1 LEGDEAY
8 NNGIDADRAFESY
21 DYYSSDSYS
30 TVMDKAAPRTILTI
44 EQICS
49 CQIRDTVF
57 NISDKVLSSAP
68 MLSESNKVAS
78 ATPKVPREPSKE
90 NRGFEV

>member
-1 LEGDEAY
+1 MVGDDAY
-8 NNGIDADRAFESY
+8 NDGIDAGTAFESY

-30 TVMDKAAPRTILTI
+30 TVMDKAAPRKILTI

-57 NISDKVLSSAP
+57 NVSDHLPVI
-68 MLSESNKVAS
+68 SESNKLPPAIPTEKS
-78 ATPKVPREPSKE
+78 AVEPEE
-90 NRGFEV
+90 NQGFHV